1 MKITQGISLGDFFFW
16 LFFLKKGQ
24 LVAGNSKVW
33 VGTDGLSEV
42 SLSGHKHASTDIT
55 ISDFVQTLLE
65 TTDID
70 TSLIKLSDKIDV
82 IDDQLNSTENAYI
95 WRKYQQVPAANKG
108 LAAEV
113 YVESFTTSGTYTLQY
128 SNEVA
133 FDENRKVILV
143 DPQTTTVSH
152 NNTDVCE
159 DCYILI
165 TGGSLIDNTVYYLK
179 YFKTDLSINEDTGG
193 LSMPLMAYIADVNLT
208 ELHFIEDVINN
219 NREAYPDDGL
229 HTDGYYYK
237 YLREIEAGM
246 QSSINQLN
254 IMINAAP
261 KIAFGMYTGN
271 STATVRLETGFLPK
285 IVILSQNFE
294 NRAMS
299 GPVAVA
305 SESSVFPNT
314 ETYLT
319 MVYTIIRNPSSMNES
334 FYFESSVQYPTYQKY
349 RYYDNIIWDETGVTF
364 TLTSTDPSA
373 TYNAAINASGKSY
386 RWVALG

>member
-1 MKITQGISLGDFFFW
+1 MFSFFW
-16 LFFLKKGQ
+16 LSILKKGQ
-24 LVAGNSKVW
+24 LVAGDSKVW
-33 VGTDGLSEV
+33 IGTDGLSEV

-55 ISDFVQTLLE
+55 VSDFVQALLE

-82 IDDQLNSTENAYI
+82 IDDQLNSTENAYM
-95 WRKYQQVPAANKG
+95 WRKYRQVPAANKG

-113 YVESFTTSGTYTLQY
+113 YVESFGTSRTYTLQY

-133 FDENRKVILV
+133 FDEGGQVILV
-143 DPQTTTVSH
+143 DPQTTTVSQD
-152 NNTDVCE
+152 NTGVCE

-165 TGGSLIDNTVYYLK
+165 TGGSLIDNTIYYLK
-179 YFKTDLSINEDTGG
+179 YFKTGLSISEDGSGIHT
-193 LSMPLMAYIADVNLT
+193 PLMAYIADVNLT
-208 ELHFIEDVINN
+208 ELHFIEDVINT

-261 KIAFGMYTGN
+261 KIAFGMYDGN
-271 STATVRLETGFLPK
+271 NGLSVRLETGFLPK

-294 NRAMS
+294 NRPLS
-299 GPVAVA
+299 G
-305 SESSVFPNT
+305 SFGTLSSVFPNE

-319 MVYTIIRNPSSMNES
+319 LVYTIIRNPSSMNES
-334 FYFESSVQYPTYQKY
+334 FYFESAVLYPTYQKY

>member
-1 MKITQGISLGDFFFW
+1 M
-16 LFFLKKGQ
+16 
-24 LVAGNSKVW
+24 
-33 VGTDGLSEV
+33 
-42 SLSGHKHASTDIT
+42 
-55 ISDFVQTLLE
+55 
-65 TTDID
+65 
-70 TSLIKLSDKIDV
+70 IKLSDKIDV
-82 IDDQLNSTENAYI
+82 IDDQLNSTENAYM

-113 YVESFTTSGTYTLQY
+113 YVESFNTSGTYTLQY

-133 FDENRKVILV
+133 FDESGKVILV
-143 DPQTTTVSH
+143 DPQTITVSH

-179 YFKTDLSINEDTGG
+179 YFKIDLSINEDDG
-193 LSMPLMAYIADVNLT
+193 SMFAPLMAYIADVNLT
-208 ELHFIEDVINN
+208 ELHFIEDVINT

-237 YLREIEAGM
+237 YLREIEAGI

-271 STATVRLETGFLPK
+271 YGTSVRIDTGFLPK
-285 IVILSQNFE
+285 IVIISLDFE
-294 NRAMS
+294 NRDVSTSLSMH
-299 GPVAVA
+299 
-305 SESSVFPNT
+305 SSVFPDD

-319 MVYTIIRNPSSMNES
+319 MVYTIIRNPSNMNES
-334 FYFESSVQYPTYQKY
+334 FYHEQSVQYPSSKKY
-349 RYYDNIIWDETGVTF
+349 KYFDNIAWDENGVTF
-364 TLTSTDPSA
+364 TFTSDDPSE
-373 TYNAAINASGKSY
+373 TYYSAVNRSNKNY
-386 RWVALG
+386 RWVAIG